1 MRLASVRLTLGL
13 LVGGILAEMDF
24 FVLKEKQR
32 MVRECFSESFGLR
45 VHRAISWLGR
55 AERETDDLDLR
66 FILMWIAFNAA
77 YAQERISEANGERAE
92 FRSFFEKLV
101 MSDFSNSIYQLIWMR
116 YSNEIRIL
124 LDNRY
129 VFSPFWQHMNGVA
142 GYENWEERFV
152 SSKRRTATAL
162 SQKDTATILE
172 ILFDRL
178 YMLRNQLVH
187 GGATW
192 NSSVNRDQ
200 VRDGAAILSSLLP
213 VFVDLMMDNHSLDWG
228 PAHYP
233 VVE

>member
-1 MRLASVRLTLGL
+1 M
-13 LVGGILAEMDF
+13 
-24 FVLKEKQR
+24 
-32 MVRECFSESFGLR
+32 
-45 VHRAISWLGR
+45 
-55 AERETDDLDLR
+55 R
-66 FILMWIAFNAA
+66 FILLWIAFNAA

-101 MSDFSNSIYQLIWMR
+101 TSDSNNSIYRLIWMR

-129 VFSPFWQHMNGVA
+129 VFSPFWQHMNGVT
-142 GYENWEERFV
+142 GYEDWEDRFA
-152 SSKRRTATAL
+152 SSKRLTSTAL

-200 VRDGAAILSSLLP
+200 VRDGASILSSLLP

>member
-1 MRLASVRLTLGL
+1 M
-13 LVGGILAEMDF
+13 EF
-24 FVLKEKQR
+24 YFLKEKQR
-32 MVRECFSESFGLR
+32 MVRECFSEPFGLR

-55 AERETDDLDLR
+55 AEQETEDQDLR
-66 FILMWIAFNAA
+66 FILMWISFNAA
-77 YAQERISEANGERAE
+77 YAQERIGEANSERAE

-101 MSDFSNSIYQLIWMR
+101 AADSADSIYQLIWMR
-116 YSNEIRIL
+116 YSNEIRML

-142 GYENWEERFV
+142 GYEDWEDRFA
-152 SSKRRTATAL
+152 SSKRRTAAAL
-162 SQKDTATILE
+162 SQKATATILE